1 MAGKSRSLGSLLVS
15 VGADTRALDAGLKSA
30 TENVKQFGNR
40 TSSTARKAEG
50 SFQKM
55 GRGGFALSEGLSRL
69 GGFLPGLTGFLSAS
83 AIGSMAFGSI
93 QKGFQEAAEVSPAV
107 LTIKAKREQF
117 RFEKALKRGEEN
129 PRLAELLSGGFM
141 SGLEGG
147 FMNVIDEIDQ
157 DRREGDLLGYLGRSL
172 PIGQLLSFIQGARD
186 ENTAA
191 LEEVNLLPIDQAR
204 LERNRLEL
212 SGPKPVQGTGGAN

>member
-1 MAGKSRSLGSLLVS
+1 MAGKSRSLGSLLVN
-15 VGADTRALDAGLKSA
+15 VGADTRALDSGLKSA
-30 TENVKQFGNR
+30 TENVRQFGNK

-69 GGFLPGLTGFLSAS
+69 GGFLPGLTGFLSAG
-83 AIGSMAFGSI
+83 AIGSLAFDSI

-107 LTIKAKREQF
+107 LTIKARREQF

-141 SGLEGG
+141 SSVGGG
-147 FMNVIDEIDQ
+147 FMNVIDQIDQ
-157 DRREGDLLGYLGRSL
+157 DRREGDLLGYLGRNL
-172 PIGQLLSFIQGARD
+172 PIGQLLSFIQGFQ
-186 ENTAA
+186 EEQTAA
-191 LEEVNLLPIDQAR
+191 AGEGTSLPIDQAR

-212 SGPKPVQGTGGAN
+212 FGPKPVQGTGGTN